1 MRKSQVEIKS
11 KNLDADKTTVE
22 RVLLAALTEFDLF
35 DNTKT
40 STVPNTIKSVVEGKG
55 YGFGLGARVVGN
67 SIFVDFNHPKN
78 DSLKFDKV
86 REFILNELQKAFQNK
101 LQEIWEDSPVYC
113 KTN

>member
-11 KNLDADKTTVE
+11 KSLDVDKTTVE
-22 RVLLAALTEFDLF
+22 RILLAALTKFNLF

-40 STVPNTIKSVVEGKG
+40 SRVSDTIKSVVEGKG

-67 SIFVDFNHPKN
+67 SIFIDFNYPTN
-78 DSLKFDKV
+78 AAYKFDEV
-86 REFILNELQKAFQNK
+86 REFILNELQKVFQNEP
-101 LQEIWEDSPVYC
+101 QEIWEDRPVYC